1 MDGED
6 WRVMCQSNVYF
17 EKKKRKR
24 FMFNLTLHVML
35 GMPRKRHYHFNIKK
49 PLLKSASFFN

>member
-17 EKKKRKR
+17 EKKKRRKIYVQ
-24 FMFNLTLHVML
+24 FDLACHV
-35 GMPRKRHYHFNIKK
+35 RN
-49 PLLKSASFFN
+49 AT